1 VLSIP
6 GQTLIEDWKEKLMLI
21 RSWRFV
27 TILLVALLLGLAFAH
42 VLEMP
47 AKMQYDGALYVTL
60 QKTLYVEWGP
70 PNVGGILEP
79 AAILATLVLTFLVRL
94 RRPAFWLTL
103 GASVALLL
111 AFPVVFF
118 VFVAP
123 ANEAFLSATAASV
136 PANWMEM
143 RTSWETGHAIRF
155 VLQLIALSLL
165 VLSVLFEIRE
175 TTTRPGRI

>member
-1 VLSIP
+1 
-6 GQTLIEDWKEKLMLI
+6 MLI
-21 RSWRFV
+21 KSWRLV
-27 TILLVALLLGLAFAH
+27 TIPLVALLLGLAFAH

-47 AKMQYDGALYVTL
+47 AKMQYDAALYVTL
-60 QKTLYVEWGP
+60 QKTLYVAWGP

-79 AAILATLVLTFLVRL
+79 VAILATISLAYLL
-94 RRPAFWLTL
+94 RKRRSPFWLTL
-103 GASVALLL
+103 AASLVLLL

-123 ANEAFLSATAASV
+123 ANEVFLAATTATI
-136 PANWMEM
+136 PANWMEL

-165 VLSVLFEIRE
+165 TLSVLFEIPENTNHTATIEHRRADE
-175 TTTRPGRI
+175 PACPGG